1 MLPLIRAS
9 PVQEF
14 PRHMPPASRNQ
25 PNYYRASLG
34 LKDHIAPA
42 VASDYHSALVD
53 RMREQ
58 GHRLDV
64 GGLSFRLAKE
74 FGFCYGVDKAVDMA
88 YEARAKF
95 PDRRTFLTYEII
107 HNPRVNARL
116 REMGIH
122 FLSGSLRGDL
132 TLEDIG
138 PEDVVLMPAFGV
150 SSPELERLRATGCV
164 LVDTT
169 CGSVVHVWK
178 RVEKYAKDGYTAL
191 VHGKALHA
199 ETIATVSQ
207 AQKLGGH
214 TIVVRD
220 REQAQVVCD
229 VITGKRPPE
238 DVLAFGELAFSKG
251 FDPSRHLEKIGVA
264 NQTTMLASESL
275 EIAGM
280 VGRALE
286 QRWGAEALA
295 AHFRSFDTI
304 CSATQERQDAIVE
317 LVESGELDLMLIV
330 GGYNSSNTG
339 HLLEIASQHVP
350 SYHICDS
357 GELLSLDRIRH
368 KPLGRKEPV
377 ESEGWLEEGPLT
389 IGITAGAS
397 TPNRAIGE
405 TIERVLAL
413 RGIPF
418 DREPAAP
425 AERSAQ

>member
-1 MLPLIRAS
+1 MSTRQS
-9 PVQEF
+9 PT
-14 PRHMPPASRNQ
+14 
-25 PNYYRASLG
+25 YYRASLG
-34 LKDHIAPA
+34 LKQAIAPA
-42 VASDYHSALVD
+42 VAEDYHSGVVD
-53 RMREQ
+53 WMRAN

-64 GGLSFRLAKE
+64 EGVSFRLAKE

-95 PDRRTFLTYEII
+95 PGKRIILTYEII

-116 REMGIH
+116 REMGIQ
-122 FLSGSLRGDL
+122 FLSGSLKSGLRF
-132 TLEDIG
+132 EDIG
-138 PEDVVLMPAFGV
+138 PDDVVLLPAFGV
-150 SSPELERLRATGCV
+150 AAQELDRLKATGCI

-178 RVEKYAKDGYTAL
+178 RVERYARDGFTAL

-214 TIVVRD
+214 SIVVRD
-220 REQAQVVCD
+220 REQAQIVCD
-229 VITGKRPPE
+229 VITGRRPPE
-238 DVLAFGELAFSKG
+238 DVWAFGDLAFSKG
-251 FDPSRHLEKIGVA
+251 FDPARHLEKVGAA

-275 EIAGM
+275 EIAAM

-286 QRWGAEALA
+286 ERWGKEALPE
-295 AHFRSFDTI
+295 HFRSFDTI

-317 LVESGELDLMLIV
+317 LTGSGELDLMLIV

-339 HLLEIASQHVP
+339 HLLEIASKRVP
-350 SYHICDS
+350 AYHICDS
-357 GELLSLDRIRH
+357 GELLSTGRIRH
-368 KPLGRKEPV
+368 KPAGALEPV
-377 ESEGWLEEGPLT
+377 ERDGWLPKMPLT

-405 TIERVLAL
+405 TIARLLELE
-413 RGIPF
+413 GIPF
-418 DREPAAP
+418 DPEALPAAP
-425 AERSAQ
+425 PVR